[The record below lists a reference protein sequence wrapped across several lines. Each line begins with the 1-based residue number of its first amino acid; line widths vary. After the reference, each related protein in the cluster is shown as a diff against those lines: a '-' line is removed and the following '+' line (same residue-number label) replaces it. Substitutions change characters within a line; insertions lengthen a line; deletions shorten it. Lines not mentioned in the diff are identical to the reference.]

1 MSEIKDIVVQGLWK
15 NNSALVQLLG
25 LCPLLAVTST
35 ATNALGL
42 GLATTLVLTLTNL
55 TVSAL
60 RRWTPAEIRI
70 PIYVMIIASVVSA
83 VQMLINAYAFGLYQS
98 LGIFIPLIVTNCI
111 VVGRAEAFAAKKGP
125 WLSALDGFSIGMGAT
140 GAMLE
145 LGVEGVKS
153 YIKTIGLFN
162 SKAENV
168 IKTCRILLDKHNG
181 EVPEDR
187 AALEALPGVGRKTAN
202 VVLNTAFGWPTI
214 AVDTHI
220 FRVCNRTQFAPGKN
234 VEQVEEKLLKVV
246 PNEFKVDCHH
256 WLILHGRYTCIARKP
271 RCGSCLIEDLCEYKE
286 KVDI

>member
-111 VVGRAEAFAAKKGP
+111 VVGRAEAFAAKKGS
-125 WLSALDGFSIGMGAT
+125 WLSALDGFSI
-140 GAMLE
+140 
-145 LGVEGVKS
+145 
-153 YIKTIGLFN
+153 
-162 SKAENV
+162 
-168 IKTCRILLDKHNG
+168 
-181 EVPEDR
+181 
-187 AALEALPGVGRKTAN
+187 
-202 VVLNTAFGWPTI
+202 
-214 AVDTHI
+214 
-220 FRVCNRTQFAPGKN
+220 
-234 VEQVEEKLLKVV
+234 
-246 PNEFKVDCHH
+246 
-256 WLILHGRYTCIARKP
+256 
-271 RCGSCLIEDLCEYKE
+271 
-286 KVDI
+286 